1 MSKCLLVAIYAKV
14 DKIIRHK
21 SLCKY
26 YKEKFIRQKGI
37 DTICLNRHYKKI
49 QSRTRVF
56 ERNPLNSSCSP
67 CVSSNT
73 DLNNYVY
80 SQENMHESVMTF
92 VATGEFSVESVHITN
107 FMQKYI

>member
-1 MSKCLLVAIYAKV
+1 MFISC
-14 DKIIRHK
+14 H
-21 SLCKY
+21 LC
-26 YKEKFIRQKGI
+26 
-37 DTICLNRHYKKI
+37 
-49 QSRTRVF
+49 QSRQNNQSTNHCVNTTKRSSFGTHVF
-56 ERNPLNSSCSP
+56 ERNPSNSSCSP
-67 CVSSNT
+67 CASSNT